1 MINLKYTYQP
11 SHSLDEANTQI
22 TNLVELLKSELLQAA
37 TNENI
42 EAVTLKVEQT
52 SDDGF
57 QRLAQ
62 VQAAVGD
69 TAAKVGMLAT
79 YNTASG
85 SITVSAALVN
95 GIEQSDITLSG
106 DQITLNGNV
115 TIANNFMLTGSH
127 IVSGTITATQ
137 IASETITAA
146 EIHSGA
152 ISSDKIATGAIT
164 ADKID
169 AGAISV
175 QNLINAYGN
184 CIKVHN
190 GILYEDAN
198 DPRKYVLLDEGGIFG
213 GSADHDEVYAG
224 NIYTNYI
231 GGPGATTLNITTA
244 ASINAGASVYNG
256 MTFYS
261 GATFSSGAAFSSG
274 DFTFE
279 ANSNVIGHG
288 IANKTA
294 STTNPN
300 MRCRDNSHQLALISG
315 SSRRFKHD
323 IKKVEKETLNP
334 KRLYDIPII
343 QFTYNEDYLSEDDP
357 RQGEPICGFIAE
369 DIDEIYPIA
378 CDHDE
383 KDGKPN
389 DWNVRYI
396 VPPMLA
402 LIQEQNERIKRLE
415 ARYGE

>member
-175 QNLINAYGN
+175 QNLINAYGQV
-184 CIKVHN
+184 IKVHN
-190 GILYEDAN
+190 GIWYDNPNNPN
-198 DPRKYVLLDEGGIFG
+198 DYVLLDYNGIVGGD
-213 GSADHDEVYAG
+213 ADLDEVFAG
-224 NIYTNYI
+224 QIYTNYI
-231 GGPGATTLNITTA
+231 GGPGATALNITTA

-256 MTFYS
+256 TTFYS
-261 GATFSSGAAFSSG
+261 G
-274 DFTFE
+274 DITFE

-334 KRLYDIPII
+334 KRLYDMPVI

-369 DIDEIYPIA
+369 DVNEIYPIA
-378 CDHDE
+378 CDMDE
-383 KDGKPN
+383 EKNIPN